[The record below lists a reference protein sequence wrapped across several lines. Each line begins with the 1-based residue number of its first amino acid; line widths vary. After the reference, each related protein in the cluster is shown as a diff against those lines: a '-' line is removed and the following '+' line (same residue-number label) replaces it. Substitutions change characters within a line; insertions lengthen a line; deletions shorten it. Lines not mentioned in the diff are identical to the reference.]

1 MSHTYTQMG
10 TVSYVYGCAA
20 AGVRR
25 VALELIQRNIRK
37 WQSNKNWSWYK
48 LLIRIKPLIAM
59 ARSEEEMKEKL
70 AQFDKV
76 HDTLEKTKGLIVQVQ
91 EQHVHLQKEKDELEA
106 KLTAETDK
114 VDQMEEKIVDFLE
127 KKAEYLETIKEV
139 SACVRTCLR
148 ASRRAT

>member
-1 MSHTYTQMG
+1 M
-10 TVSYVYGCAA
+10 
-20 AGVRR
+20 
-25 VALELIQRNIRK
+25 ALELIQRNIRK

-127 KKAEYLETIKEV
+127 QKA
-139 SACVRTCLR
+139 
-148 ASRRAT
+148 

>member
-1 MSHTYTQMG
+1 
-10 TVSYVYGCAA
+10 
-20 AGVRR
+20 
-25 VALELIQRNIRK
+25 
-37 WQSNKNWSWYK
+37 
-48 LLIRIKPLIAM
+48 
-59 ARSEEEMKEKL
+59 MKEKL

-139 SACVRTCLR
+139 SACVRACVTTCDV
-148 ASRRAT
+148 